1 MNVAARPLILAHR
14 GLHGSAIDAPKENSY
29 EAFAALLRAPLD
41 GVEFDVRIARD
52 GEPVVIHDA
61 SLARTHGDPRAV
73 ADLDADELTTLG
85 VPRLAVI
92 LQLLPPPLFLD
103 IELKVAPT
111 PLLIEQIR
119 QARGAAGERMVVSSF
134 NPAHLRQVE
143 ADAPSWERW
152 LNVEEGDPLAA
163 ARAANCQ
170 GVAVALPLL
179 SRQLFHEAAFHKIRV
194 AAWTVR
200 AESDVARLGSE
211 NLYAVCGEGAGLSMM
226 LSSR

>member
-1 MNVAARPLILAHR
+1 M
-14 GLHGSAIDAPKENSY
+14 
-29 EAFAALLRAPLD
+29 
-41 GVEFDVRIARD
+41 
-52 GEPVVIHDA
+52 VI
-61 SLARTHGDPRAV
+61 
-73 ADLDADELTTLG
+73 
-85 VPRLAVI
+85 
-92 LQLLPPPLFLD
+92 
-103 IELKVAPT
+103 
-111 PLLIEQIR
+111 
-119 QARGAAGERMVVSSF
+119 SSF
-134 NPAHLRQVE
+134 APAHLRQVE

-179 SRQLFHEAAFHKIRV
+179 SRQLFHEAALHKIRV

-211 NLYAVCGEGAGLSMM
+211 NLYAVCGEGLSMM